1 MKIPR
6 GDIDGVGVCEESQ
19 LLTSLEMQRHHPPK
33 ASSTQESKQRNGPLL
48 RGQYHARM
56 ALQYSTVF
64 EKLRSAAMNFVISVL
79 INGSKGLDSSP
90 REYIPEGASL
100 NLKL

>member
-1 MKIPR
+1 
-6 GDIDGVGVCEESQ
+6 
-19 LLTSLEMQRHHPPK
+19 
-33 ASSTQESKQRNGPLL
+33 
-48 RGQYHARM
+48 
-56 ALQYSTVF
+56 
-64 EKLRSAAMNFVISVL
+64 MNFVISVL